1 MLMSKV
7 WAAAAPGKTAGAAMM
22 KSPIASQADIL
33 VTRFMEIS
41 SGSMV

>member
-1 MLMSKV
+1 MSKV

-33 VTRFMEIS
+33 VTRFMVIT

>member
-7 WAAAAPGKTAGAAMM
+7 WAAAAAGKMAGAEAM

-33 VTRFMEIS
+33 VTRFMAIAS
-41 SGSMV
+41 DSIV